1 LQLITKTHSGMVKN
15 LRPHFFICM
24 RISYLRNISFFLF
37 GLVAVMFSASCSKTA
52 TPQTIVVIPTV
63 GTIKVIENL
72 TDTSA
77 QSGGVVISAGNGAIK
92 TNGVCYSA
100 TDQTPT
106 TADSKT
112 SDSVYNPGTS
122 VTAFTSHLHGLTPG
136 TKYYLRGYATN
147 SAGTGYGS
155 VVTFTTLAANA
166 GTNIVAVSTFA
177 GTGIAGY
184 MDGPSSGAQ
193 FNNPAGITVDSKG
206 NIYVSDTFNDLIREI
221 SPAGNVT
228 TIAGNQSPGLINGTI
243 PLSTEFYAPSGQVVD
258 AQGNLYV
265 SDQGNNV
272 IRKITPAGVVTTF
285 AGTGQAGYRNGA
297 VDSAHLTGTSDSL
310 ARFNSPQGLCI
321 DGTGNI
327 YVADRGNNVI
337 REIMPNGRTK
347 TIAGNKVKGFI
358 DATDEAAF
366 FDTPT
371 GVAVDSKGNV
381 WVTDQGNSALREI
394 SSSGVVT
401 TIFGSPAQ
409 QNLLGY
415 PAAITID
422 TQGNL
427 YIADESGRIFE
438 YTTGGVLYLLA
449 GALNATGLNNGPGGK
464 ALFNYPQSIAIDAS
478 GNIYVADQYNNC
490 IRKITIAP
498 TI

>member
-1 LQLITKTHSGMVKN
+1 MITNTLSGMVKN
-15 LRPHFFICM
+15 LRPLFFICM

-37 GLVAVMFSASCSKTA
+37 GLVAVMFSASCTKTP
-52 TPQTIVVIPTV
+52 TPQIIVVIPTV
-63 GTIKVIENL
+63 STIKVIENL

-77 QSGGVVISAGNGAIK
+77 QSGGVILSAGNGAIK

-106 TADSKT
+106 VADSKT

-122 VTAFTSHLHGLTPG
+122 VTAFTSHMHGLTPG

-155 VVTFTTLAANA
+155 VVTFTTLALNA
-166 GTNIVAVSTFA
+166 GTNIVSVSTFA
-177 GTGIAGY
+177 GTGVAGY
-184 MDGPSSGAQ
+184 MDGGASSAL
-193 FNNPAGITVDSKG
+193 FNNPEGVAVDTKG
-206 NIYVSDTFNDLIREI
+206 NVYVSDSFNDLVREI
-221 SPAGNVT
+221 SSTGNVT
-228 TIAGNQSPGLINGTI
+228 TIAGNQSAGLVNGPAIT
-243 PLSTEFYAPSGQVVD
+243 SEFYAPSGEVVD
-258 AQGNLYV
+258 AAGNLYV

-285 AGTGQAGYRNGA
+285 AGTGAAGYRNGA
-297 VDSAHLTGTSDSL
+297 VDSAHLTGASDSL
-310 ARFNSPQGLCI
+310 AKFDSPQGLCI
-321 DGTGNI
+321 DASGNI

-366 FDTPT
+366 FDNPT

-394 SSSGVVT
+394 STTGIVT
-401 TIFGSPAQ
+401 TIFGSPNQ
-409 QNLLGY
+409 ENLLGY
-415 PAAITID
+415 PSAITID

-438 YTTGGVLYLLA
+438 YTTSGVLNLLA
-449 GALNATGLNNGPGGK
+449 GALNGAGLNNGAGGT
-464 ALFNYPQSIAIDAS
+464 ALFNYPQSIAIDGS

-490 IRKITIAP
+490 IRKITVTPGI
-498 TI
+498 

>member
-1 LQLITKTHSGMVKN
+1 LQLFTRTLSGMVKN

-24 RISYLRNISFFLF
+24 RISYLRNIFFF
-37 GLVAVMFSASCSKTA
+37 FSGLAVVMFSASCSKTA
-52 TPQTIVVIPTV
+52 TPQIIVVIPTV
-63 GTIKVIENL
+63 SSVKVIENL

-77 QSGGVVISAGNGAIK
+77 QSGGVILSAGNGAIK
-92 TNGVCYSA
+92 ANGVCYSS

-106 TADSKT
+106 VSDSKT

-122 VTAFTSHLHGLTPG
+122 ITAFTSHMHGLTPG

-155 VVTFTTLAANA
+155 VVTFTTLAANSSN
-166 GTNIVAVSTFA
+166 NIITVTTFA
-177 GTGIAGY
+177 GTGVAGY
-184 MDGPSSGAQ
+184 MDNAASGAM
-193 FNNPAGITVDSKG
+193 FNNPEGVSVDSHG
-206 NIYVSDTFNDLIREI
+206 NVYVSDSFNELIREI
-221 SPAGNVT
+221 STTGNVT
-228 TIAGNQSPGLINGTI
+228 TIAGNQSAGLVNGVA
-243 PLSTEFYAPSGQVVD
+243 SSAEFYAPSGQVFD

-272 IRKITPAGVVTTF
+272 IRKITPAGVVSNY

-297 VDSAHLTGTSDSL
+297 VDSAHLTNASDSL
-310 ARFNSPQGLCI
+310 AKFNSPQGLCI
-321 DGTGNI
+321 DASGNL

-347 TIAGNKVKGFI
+347 TIAGNAVKGFI

-366 FDTPT
+366 FDNPT
-371 GVAVDSKGNV
+371 GVAIDSKGNV

-401 TIFGSPAQ
+401 TIFGSPNQ
-409 QNLLGY
+409 ENLLGY
-415 PAAITID
+415 PSAITID

-427 YIADESGRIFE
+427 YIADETGRIFE

-449 GALNATGLNNGPGGK
+449 GAPASAGFNNGLGGV
-464 ALFNYPQSIAIDAS
+464 ALFNYPQGIAVDAS
-478 GNIYVADQYNNC
+478 GNIYVADQYNNV
-490 IRKITIAP
+490 IRKITISAG
-498 TI
+498 I